1 MIIQK
6 GGETDDCLK
15 YQIPVSGVQT
25 MLVRDQDQDK
35 EILKYQIPVSGVQ
48 TGVAS
53 TGHVREAS
61 DLKYQIPVSGV
72 QTYMAL
78 LTLVQYKA

>member
-1 MIIQK
+1 
-6 GGETDDCLK
+6 
-15 YQIPVSGVQT
+15 